1 MSNLSDRLLEWFD
14 HHGRHDL
21 PWQRDPSAYRVWVS
35 EIMLQQT
42 QVVTVIP
49 YFQRFLL
56 RFKSVRELASA
67 DVDEVLHL
75 WSGLGYYARGRN
87 LHRAANLIIDKHAGN
102 IPREMEDLIALPGIG
117 RSTAGAILSLA
128 YGERHPILDGNV
140 KRVLARYH
148 EVAGWPGKPQVL
160 RQLWSH
166 AERHT
171 PHQRIAD
178 YTQAIMDL
186 GATLC
191 VRSKPKCGDCP
202 LHANCGAYA
211 GQTQGQ
217 FPGRKQRHPL
227 PLKQTRFLI
236 ARSTEG
242 SALLCKRPPIG
253 IWGGL
258 WSFPEI
264 DADKDVESWCFEHDL
279 EQIGKLAEHP
289 ILIHTFT
296 HFRLAITPLE
306 MSVVEKG
313 RSIMDSNRW
322 LWYNIDHP
330 VRIGLS
336 KPVQQ
341 LLRIDPNQNFEEEVT

>member
-1 MSNLSDRLLEWFD
+1 MSELSDRLLAWFD
-14 HHGRHDL
+14 QHGRHDL

-42 QVVTVIP
+42 QVATVIP
-49 YFQRFLL
+49 YFERFMQRFY
-56 RFKSVRELASA
+56 SVRALARA
-67 DVDEVLHL
+67 DIDEVLHL

-87 LHRAANLIIDKHAGN
+87 LHRAANLIVDEHARKLPRAID
-102 IPREMEDLIALPGIG
+102 ELIALPGIG

-128 YGERHPILDGNV
+128 YSERHPILDGNV

-148 EVAGWPGKPQVL
+148 EVAGWPGKPDVL

-166 AERHT
+166 AEHHT

-191 VRSKPKCGDCP
+191 VRSKPGCNVCP
-202 LHANCGAYA
+202 LQTDCGAYTA
-211 GQTQGQ
+211 QTHAQY
-217 FPGRKQRHPL
+217 PGRKKRNPL
-227 PLKQTRFLI
+227 PLKETRFVI
-236 ARSTEG
+236 ARARDG
-242 SALLCKRPPIG
+242 SALLCKRPPTG

-264 DADKDVESWCFEHDL
+264 DVDKDVGSWCHEHNL
-279 EQIGKLAEHP
+279 RQTGKLVQHP
-289 ILIHTFT
+289 ILTHTFT
-296 HFRLAITPLE
+296 HFRLAITPFE
-306 MSVVEKG
+306 CAVVENG
-313 RSIMDSNRW
+313 RSIMDSDRW
-322 LWYNIDHP
+322 LWYNVHDP
-330 VRIGLS
+330 ARIGLS

-341 LLRIDPNQNFEEEVT
+341 LLRIDPNSNIAKELT